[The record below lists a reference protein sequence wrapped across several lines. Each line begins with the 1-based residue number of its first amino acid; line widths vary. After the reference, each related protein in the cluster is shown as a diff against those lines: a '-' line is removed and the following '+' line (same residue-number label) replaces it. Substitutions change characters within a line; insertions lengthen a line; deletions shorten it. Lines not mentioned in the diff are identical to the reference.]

1 VAIIVSILGVLITL
15 IGVMGIAKPQR
26 LIYLVEHWHGPTRFW
41 VAIVVRVLLGVAL
54 LAVAPACRLP
64 MLVRIIGVI
73 SIVAAMGILIFGR
86 ARLDSFIRWWLMRPA
101 LMRLSA
107 TVAVAF
113 GVLLV
118 YAGA

>member
-1 VAIIVSILGVLITL
+1 MAIIVSIFGILIIL

-26 LIYLVEHWHGPTRFW
+26 LIDFFEHWHGPTRFW
-41 VAIVVRVLLGVAL
+41 IAILVRVVLGVAL
-54 LAVAPACRLP
+54 LAVAPTCRLP
-64 MLVRIIGVI
+64 MFVRILGVI
-73 SIVAAMGILIFGR
+73 SLVAALGILILGR

-101 LMRLSA
+101 LIRFSA
-107 TVAVAF
+107 IVAVAF